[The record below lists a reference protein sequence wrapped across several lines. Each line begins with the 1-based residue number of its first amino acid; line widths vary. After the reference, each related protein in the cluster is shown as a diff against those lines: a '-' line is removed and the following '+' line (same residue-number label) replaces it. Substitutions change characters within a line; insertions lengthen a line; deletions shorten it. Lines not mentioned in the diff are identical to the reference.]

1 MLQGR
6 TRTWTTRI
14 FRNPRASFGS
24 LWSCSSPWPKCLPIC
39 CTASYYFPDSFLSLY
54 IGING
59 CLYVQQSSYK
69 PEKFSLV
76 SMWKPCKAEGVI
88 LKAHTYTG
96 CRESKKCG
104 TTCPKKSIAI
114 LILTKKVWNLP
125 AASTPKFIGEAPFTL
140 SKTKGNCTG
149 SSKSYV
155 EAGGTPTRLM
165 VRVSPKI
172 SRNRMTKNWK
182 RISCTGEL
190 HRYHHPV
197 IIIAMWL
204 HSLQE
209 AKHDIPITLACVWAG
224 KTLEQGKDLTP
235 LDEQRPPI
243 LTSFCKV

>member
-1 MLQGR
+1 
-6 TRTWTTRI
+6 
-14 FRNPRASFGS
+14 
-24 LWSCSSPWPKCLPIC
+24 
-39 CTASYYFPDSFLSLY
+39 
-54 IGING
+54 
-59 CLYVQQSSYK
+59 
-69 PEKFSLV
+69 
-76 SMWKPCKAEGVI
+76 
-88 LKAHTYTG
+88 
-96 CRESKKCG
+96 
-104 TTCPKKSIAI
+104 
-114 LILTKKVWNLP
+114 
-125 AASTPKFIGEAPFTL
+125 
-140 SKTKGNCTG
+140 
-149 SSKSYV
+149 
-155 EAGGTPTRLM
+155 M

-243 LTSFCKV
+243 LTSFCKGLIRSHTSHTIFTSPSLIQIILAVPVLYLHMQVIPQVWLPRLAALGIQKHGIQYQVCKMCQGLLVVEKKHA